1 MIFQIQDLNFVEN
14 KVLQQ
19 IKIKGKQLKIAQES
33 NLIYVIEALEAELFN
48 LQMLLSEPQDDEL
61 QSLMSLLDD

>member
-1 MIFQIQDLNFVEN
+1 MIFQIQDLNSVEN

-19 IKIKGKQLKIAQES
+19 IKIKEKQPKIAQKS

-48 LQMLLSEPQDDEL
+48 LQMLRSEPQDDEL
-61 QSLMSLLDD
+61 QSLMRV

>member
-1 MIFQIQDLNFVEN
+1 MIFQIQDLNSVEN

-19 IKIKGKQLKIAQES
+19 IKIKEKQLKIAQKS

-48 LQMLLSEPQDDEL
+48 LQMLRSEPQDDEL
-61 QSLMSLLDD
+61 QSLMRV

>member
-1 MIFQIQDLNFVEN
+1 MIFQIQDLNSVEN

-19 IKIKGKQLKIAQES
+19 IKITEKQLKIAQKS

-48 LQMLLSEPQDDEL
+48 LQMLRSEPQDDEL
-61 QSLMSLLDD
+61 QSLMRV